1 MTKRCNC
8 RTTTTNR
15 ICRLPFK
22 FIIYNKRLCFIHA
35 RMLFDKTI
43 ILIQKCFRAFKVRQ
57 KLKNVFN
64 KLSRDL
70 QRKIIWH
77 MREQY
82 YIERQHRVIKQ
93 ILDKKAHDIFKET
106 SAVKLMSLD
115 YYESVAD
122 IYRLYIKYKSITTV
136 QYDYSLYYN
145 RNIIVNHYDTLYKTA
160 TYYPQDHTKAD
171 EISQLLFGRICEYV
185 VIYKKLYG

>member
-57 KLKNVFN
+57 KLKMSLISCLVICNEN
-64 KLSRDL
+64 HLAL
-70 QRKIIWH
+70 
-77 MREQY
+77 REQY